1 MNVWKIHLVI
11 QTQLVITQKDLT
23 CVGVIPVTMVMDS
36 HVTVR
41 KLKHETVR
49 KNGRGEMNHSNIA

>member
-1 MNVWKIHLVI
+1 MNVWKIHLVT

-41 KLKHETVR
+41 KLKDETVR